1 MIVNLCLACQ
11 HVNERNAKRCVVCG
25 HDLRVRDTQPAPLSS
40 SLDRNSSPGALW
52 LDLGEPPR
60 EPRPAEAPDAPPLVI
75 TLRDIQQPP
84 AADMVDVAPAAE
96 VMLLSD
102 PEPQPPMAF
111 DASIEGNASAS
122 PLADAASRAEQKA
135 ARRAKV
141 RRARLRGASTAEP
154 TSQVTPDVLLL
165 DSDIAARDQLHNLL
179 RGFGF
184 GVVLATDAADAC
196 ALVVSWPFV
205 AAFIDIASKAEEDGD
220 GIDLCKQV
228 RTLSTRHGDP
238 SAALVLVLVG
248 GQLSPVDRVRARL
261 AGCDEAILKPF
272 TRGSVASVLDARG
285 VALPSD
291 ARHL

>member
-11 HVNERNAKRCVVCG
+11 HLNELTAKRCAACRI
-25 HDLRVRDTQPAPLSS
+25 DLRVRDTQPAPLSPKFERGS
-40 SLDRNSSPGALW
+40 SASALW
-52 LDLGEPPR
+52 LDLAEPSAATSP
-60 EPRPAEAPDAPPLVI
+60 EAPPLVI
-75 TLRDIQQPP
+75 TLRDIQEPP
-84 AADMVDVAPAAE
+84 AARKASPPPNE

-102 PEPQPPMAF
+102 LEPQPPMRF
-111 DASIEGNASAS
+111 DGSPGGSTGA
-122 PLADAASRAEQKA
+122 PLADAAARAELKA
-135 ARRAKV
+135 AKRAKV
-141 RRARLRGASTAEP
+141 RRARLRSASTAEP
-154 TSQVTPDVLLL
+154 SGGVMPDVLLL

-205 AAFIDIASKAEEDGD
+205 AAFIDIDAETDGQGD

-228 RTLSTRHGDP
+228 RALSARQADDA
-238 SAALVLVLVG
+238 AALVLVLVG
-248 GQLSPVDRVRARL
+248 SQLRAVDRVRARL

-272 TRGSVASVLDARG
+272 TRGNVASVLDARG